1 MGVKFGAK
9 GEVTIETA
17 HGKLVWDSKK
27 KASVFVENN
36 TNPKPGKKK
45 DDAKK
50 NDTKKNEEKNDDE
63 K

>member
-36 TNPKPGKKK
+36 TNLKPGKKK

-50 NDTKKNEEKNDDE
+50 KDEKNDDE

>member
-50 NDTKKNEEKNDDE
+50 KDDE